1 MRPIYELTSD
11 EEETLRYLINA
22 YGMGQ
27 DLRDIV
33 DSWRWSDF
41 KDEDASRRFADCKGL
56 AECGFLEMELDE
68 SGALA
73 IDGLTSA
80 GRCYFKDRAERQR
93 RERRLLWKNKAFQI
107 GLSVA
112 TLILSATLSIIGG
125 VAIHYITENGSLDE
139 YAEQISRAYHH
150 RYGGDS
156 QAESEQ
162 PAEDSG
168 QEIVHEERLADNP
181 VDGSIE

>member
-27 DLRDIV
+27 DVSDIV
-33 DSWRWSDF
+33 IAWSSQDTGN
-41 KDEDASRRFADCKGL
+41 EEASRRFFDCRGL
-56 AECGFLEMELDE
+56 AECGFLDMELDE
-68 SGALA
+68 SGSLV

-80 GRCYFKDRAERQR
+80 GRCYFQDMAKRKRRA
-93 RERRLLWKNKAFQI
+93 RRLLWSNRAFQI
-107 GLSVA
+107 GLSIA
-112 TLILSATLSIIGG
+112 TLILSAVASVIVG
-125 VAIHYITENGSLDE
+125 VATHYITDNGSLDE
-139 YAEQISRAYHH
+139 YAEQISRVYHH
-150 RYGGDS
+150 QYGRDS
-156 QAESEQ
+156 QEEGEK

-181 VDGSIE
+181 VDGAID